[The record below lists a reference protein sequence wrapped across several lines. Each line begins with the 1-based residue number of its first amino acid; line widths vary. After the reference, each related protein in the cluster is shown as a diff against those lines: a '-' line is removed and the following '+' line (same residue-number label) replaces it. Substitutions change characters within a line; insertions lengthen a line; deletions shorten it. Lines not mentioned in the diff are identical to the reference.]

1 NVSGHMRSNGA
12 QLSDALRLAVRAG
25 VGEPIKTPD
34 DLRYA
39 LRVFA
44 AHALNS
50 LIGNRWDVLAER
62 ERVAAGSAHDVWK
75 DRVLSALQ
83 GEIAAIKAAEHL
95 TDAEFKFVL
104 ELVDSDRAGMAQNLA
119 GPKVDVPALVAGRSL
134 NWRALADDWAE
145 ACGSRGNVTL
155 DTGKDA
161 AGWASYS
168 LAVEPSAG
176 WVLSVYVDQQWIPLE
191 ASAAGTE
198 RAVADRE
205 QVMLQRSQAAKPAP
219 YLGSVFPDKLRALV

>member
-1 NVSGHMRSNGA
+1 M
-12 QLSDALRLAVRAG
+12 
-25 VGEPIKTPD
+25 
-34 DLRYA
+34 
-39 LRVFA
+39 
-44 AHALNS
+44 
-50 LIGNRWDVLAER
+50 
-62 ERVAAGSAHDVWK
+62 
-75 DRVLSALQ
+75 
-83 GEIAAIKAAEHL
+83 

-161 AGWASYS
+161 F
-168 LAVEPSAG
+168 
-176 WVLSVYVDQQWIPLE
+176 PLE

-198 RAVADRE
+198 RALADRE

>member
-1 NVSGHMRSNGA
+1 
-12 QLSDALRLAVRAG
+12 
-25 VGEPIKTPD
+25 
-34 DLRYA
+34 
-39 LRVFA
+39 
-44 AHALNS
+44 
-50 LIGNRWDVLAER
+50 
-62 ERVAAGSAHDVWK
+62 
-75 DRVLSALQ
+75 
-83 GEIAAIKAAEHL
+83 
-95 TDAEFKFVL
+95 
-104 ELVDSDRAGMAQNLA
+104 
-119 GPKVDVPALVAGRSL
+119 
-134 NWRALADDWAE
+134 ALADDWAE

-219 YLGSVFPDKLRALV
+219 YLG

>member
-1 NVSGHMRSNGA
+1 M
-12 QLSDALRLAVRAG
+12 
-25 VGEPIKTPD
+25 
-34 DLRYA
+34 
-39 LRVFA
+39 
-44 AHALNS
+44 
-50 LIGNRWDVLAER
+50 
-62 ERVAAGSAHDVWK
+62 
-75 DRVLSALQ
+75 
-83 GEIAAIKAAEHL
+83 

-155 DTGKDA
+155 DT
-161 AGWASYS
+161 
-168 LAVEPSAG
+168 
-176 WVLSVYVDQQWIPLE
+176 E